1 MARFDEMSIQ
11 RKQFRTVLL
20 LGIAQWLCISVV
32 AGCLVYLLVQM
43 DWSHGLRG
51 ILLTIWEGRT

>member
-1 MARFDEMSIQ
+1 MGRFDEMDMQ
-11 RKQFRTVLL
+11 RKHFRTVLL

-43 DWSHGLRG
+43 DWSQGLRG
-51 ILLTIWEGRT
+51 ILLTIWEGHR

>member
-1 MARFDEMSIQ
+1 MNRFFSMSIQ

-20 LGIAQWLCISVV
+20 LGIVQWLCISVA